1 MPEPTTE
8 NLRLHVQ
15 RILANNARITYAEK
29 VAAADRGQVIQT
41 AEIHRRETVHEA
53 GLLLLLLPLR
63 CLVNACAASR
73 TAPRRYGPAPGT
85 LCTPLKAHE
94 YSLLH
99 SHTRKRAL
107 SSVRSCPFQ
116 KYAS

>member
-1 MPEPTTE
+1 VPEPTTE

-53 GLLLLLLPLR
+53 GRLLLLLPLR

-94 YSLLH
+94 LACF
-99 SHTRKRAL
+99 TRIHANG
-107 SSVRSCPFQ
+107 P
-116 KYAS
+116 